1 MEHILEMLKPMW
13 EEMNAKMDTNQAKVT
28 KQEEMLAR
36 M

>member
-1 MEHILEMLKPMW
+1 VEQILEMPKPMR
-13 EEMNAKMDTNQAKVT
+13 EEMNAKMDTKQAKVT

>member
-1 MEHILEMLKPMW
+1 MEQILEMR

-28 KQEEMLAR
+28 KQEEMLAI

>member
-1 MEHILEMLKPMW
+1 MEQILEMLKQVW
-13 EEMNAKMDTNQAKVT
+13 KEMNAKMDTNQAKVT